1 MRSFLPIMRAVSL
14 PRRLAPRADR
24 LSQKRRSLRRRCQST
39 CGDTSSQVLWTIN
52 CLEGVQLFCALG
64 SRSQAKFW
72 PGAGN
77 AKSRRVA
84 VSEYHAS
91 SKSLALSAA
100 GKVHRRGRVGEF
112 VGFFRQHKD
121 GIADAFLAFGI

>member
-24 LSQKRRSLRRRCQST
+24 LSQKRRSLRRRGQST

-100 GKVHRRGRVGEF
+100 GKVHRRERFEDF
-112 VGFFRQHKD
+112 LRFFSPPQTQ
-121 GIADAFLAFGI
+121 IAVSLFSL